1 MMEKSLQEKAARL
14 KHLIKSYGRVAV
26 AFSAGVDS
34 TLVLKVAK
42 EVLPQGHV
50 LAITVNSSLVP
61 AADVEEA
68 KAFCREEGLPHQV
81 AELDPLIYYDVRTNP
96 PERCYFCKRL
106 VLGQLRELAGRANIV
121 HLLDG
126 TNADDGKDYRPGH
139 KAVRQLGVL
148 SPLKE
153 AGFTKAD
160 IRAYARE
167 LGLKNADKPSA
178 ACLASRIPYGEELTR
193 AKLQRVGAAEN
204 FLHSLGFDQL
214 RVRSHGD
221 LARIELLPD
230 DVERFLQGDLREQ
243 AAIKLKELGFAYV
256 ALDLQGYRMGSLNE
270 PLKGKGNGKK

>member
-1 MMEKSLQEKAARL
+1 MMTEDLQKKIARL
-14 KHLIKSYGRVAV
+14 QDIIKSYGRVAV

-42 EVLPQGHV
+42 EVLPPGHV
-50 LAITVNSSLVP
+50 LAITVSSDFVP
-61 AADVEEA
+61 AADVAEA
-68 KAFCREEGLPHQV
+68 KAFCKAEGLEHQV
-81 AELDPLIYYDVRTNP
+81 VELDPLIYYDVRTNP

-126 TNADDGKDYRPGH
+126 TNADDGQDYRPGH

-167 LGLKNADKPSA
+167 LGLSNADKPSA
-178 ACLASRIPYGEELTR
+178 ACLASRIPYGEELTA
-193 AKLQRVGAAEN
+193 AKLKRVAAAEAY
-204 FLHSLGFDQL
+204 FHDLGFVQL

-243 AAIKLKELGFAYV
+243 AANKLKELGFAYV
-256 ALDLQGYRMGSLNE
+256 TLDLQGYRMGSLNE
-270 PLKGKGNGKK
+270 VLKGN

>member
-1 MMEKSLQEKAARL
+1 MMERTLQEKAARL

-42 EVLPQGHV
+42 EVLPPNHV

-61 AADVEEA
+61 VSDVEEA
-68 KAFCREEGLPHQV
+68 KAFCEEEGLAHQV
-81 AELDPLIYYDVRTNP
+81 VELDPLIYYDVRTNP

-106 VLGQLRELAGRANIV
+106 ILGQLRELAGRANIV

-126 TNADDGKDYRPGH
+126 TNADDGKDYRPGY

-178 ACLASRIPYGEELTR
+178 ACLASRIPYGEELTVD
-193 AKLQRVGAAEN
+193 KLKRVGAAEA
-204 FLHSLGFDQL
+204 FLHDRGFSQL

-221 LARIELLPD
+221 MARIELLSD
-230 DVERFLQGDLREQ
+230 DVERFLQGNLREQ
-243 AAIKLKELGFAYV
+243 TVNKLKELGFAYIT
-256 ALDLQGYRMGSLNE
+256 LDLQGYRMGSLNE
-270 PLKGKGNGKK
+270 SLKGQANGKK